1 MFLRNHGLVI
11 LGDTLEE
18 AFARACSAVL
28 ACESQVR
35 MMPVGIEN
43 LVIISDEA
51 KKRSAEVAKRMN
63 EFAASGRGT
72 VRLGGEG
79 GDQTLTEGEE
89 PKEKPRTRDP
99 KWRQGDMEFE
109 AYMRM
114 LDNSV
119 SGNLKEPFFYGAPAV
134 ELAFIPCTGFP
145 DRLSVPCS
153 FGSQRVT

>member
-63 EFAASGRGT
+63 EFTAAGRGT

-119 SGNLKEPFFYGAPAV
+119 SGHLF
-134 ELAFIPCTGFP
+134 
-145 DRLSVPCS
+145 
-153 FGSQRVT
+153 